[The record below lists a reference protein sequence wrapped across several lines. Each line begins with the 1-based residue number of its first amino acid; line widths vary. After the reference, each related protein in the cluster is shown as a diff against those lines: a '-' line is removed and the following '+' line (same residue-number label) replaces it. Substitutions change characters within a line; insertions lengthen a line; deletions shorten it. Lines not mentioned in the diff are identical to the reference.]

1 MTDVY
6 FIRHAQSDRTF
17 HGEAE
22 RPLTKDGFS
31 DSEKVSEALKDK
43 GISRIISSP
52 YTRAFQ
58 TVEPLAKKLALPIE
72 IDDDLRERGAGK
84 WHGDRFF
91 DFVQKQWEDFDYR
104 IEGGESLRQVQDRNI
119 EALNRLLCKY
129 EGETLALATHGTAL
143 STVINYFFPKYG
155 YDDFLK
161 IADLMPLI
169 VKMTL
174 DWDKNVSGNEN
185 GIICTDIK
193 EIFSVKKAY
202 K

>member
-6 FIRHAQSDRTF
+6 FIRHAQSDRSF

-22 RPLTKDGFS
+22 RPLTEDGVS

-52 YTRAFQ
+52 YVRAVR
-58 TVEPLAKKLALPIE
+58 TVEPLAKTLGLSIE
-72 IDDDLRERGAGK
+72 TDGDLRERSAGK

-91 DFVQKQWEDFDYR
+91 DFVQRQWEDFDYR
-104 IEGGESLRQVQDRNI
+104 IDGGESLRQVQDRNI
-119 EALNRLLCKY
+119 KALNRALNKY
-129 EGETLALATHGTAL
+129 EGETLAIATHGTAL
-143 STVINYFFPKYG
+143 SVLINHFFPKYG
-155 YDDFLK
+155 FDDFLK

-169 VKMTL
+169 VKMTFESG
-174 DWDKNVSGNEN
+174 KNGSEN

-193 EIFSVKKAY
+193 EIFSVQRSY